1 MTELEERLLAEV
13 TKLEDGMSSLSEQL
27 QAINKRLDDT
37 TTLMQA
43 VQSDLLNFSEKQ
55 KKYSE
60 DQQNYRRRCTSCKR
74 TLRSS

>member
-43 VQSDLLNFSEKQ
+43 VQSDLLTFSEKQ

-60 DQQNYRRRCTSCKR
+60 DQQK
-74 TLRSS
+74 LSSPLHKLQARFTE

>member
-43 VQSDLLNFSEKQ
+43 VQSDLLTFSEEQ

-60 DQQNYRRRCTSCKR
+60 QQQE
-74 TLRSS
+74 LSSPLQKLQKHFTE

>member
-43 VQSDLLNFSEKQ
+43 VQSDLLTFSEEQ

-60 DQQNYRRRCTSCKR
+60 DQQK
-74 TLRSS
+74 LSSPLQKLQKHFTE

>member
-37 TTLMQA
+37 TILMQA
-43 VQSDLLNFSEKQ
+43 VQSDLLTFSEKQ

-60 DQQNYRRRCTSCKR
+60 DQQK
-74 TLRSS
+74 LSSPLHKLQARFTE